1 MGWSDVYIQNWPY
14 KLFFPLQVGAASAL
28 TPLAS
33 SPGHSRVPVPSNQ
46 AKYFELLAQYYI
58 MKRQHVLAAHVLLR
72 LAERRSTNDDV
83 SPTLE
88 QRSC

>member
-1 MGWSDVYIQNWPY
+1 MT
-14 KLFFPLQVGAASAL
+14 A
-28 TPLAS
+28 LAS
-33 SPGHSRVPVPSNQ
+33 SPGHSRVAVPANQ

-72 LAERRSTNDDV
+72 LAERRSANDDV
-83 SPTLE
+83 APTLE